1 VGRKRR
7 RERRADRGADAST
20 RAPIAEAPKRADKA
34 DKAEERRRAKYSE
47 DRKRLE
53 RRRTVVGLLALIP
66 LGAWAAQVPFGPLD
80 FLGVPPRDG
89 WLLVWAA
96 LFGSFLG
103 LTIRLVLERRRFQRG
118 AANGRP
124 A

>member
-1 VGRKRR
+1 VGKKRR
-7 RERRADRGADAST
+7 RERRADRGT
-20 RAPIAEAPKRADKA
+20 HVPERARAAEPKVA
-34 DKAEERRRAKYSE
+34 KAEERRRAKYAE

-53 RRRTVVGLLALIP
+53 RRRLVIGFLAFIP
-66 LGAWAAQVPFGPLD
+66 LAAWALQLPIGPLD

-96 LFGSFLG
+96 VFGSFLG
-103 LTIRLVLERRRFQRG
+103 LTIRLVLERRRFERG
-118 AANGRP
+118 PPNERP

>member
-7 RERRADRGADAST
+7 RERRADYDARAVARVTGAV
-20 RAPIAEAPKRADKA
+20 APQRADKT
-34 DKAEERRRAKYSE
+34 EERRVAKYAA

-53 RRRTVVGLLALIP
+53 RRRTIIGLLALIP
-66 LGAWAAQVPFGPLD
+66 LAAWAVQLPFGPLD
-80 FLGVPPRDG
+80 FMGIPPRDG

-103 LTIRLVLERRRFQRG
+103 ITIRLILERRRQARG
-118 AANGRP
+118 TPNERP

>member
-1 VGRKRR
+1 MGRKRR
-7 RERRADRGADAST
+7 RERRERDAQVVSGVQGT
-20 RAPIAEAPKRADKA
+20 EAPKRVDKA
-34 DKAEERRRAKYSE
+34 DERRRAKYAA

-53 RRRTVVGLLALIP
+53 RRRTIIGMLALIP
-66 LGAWAAQVPFGPLD
+66 LAAWAAQLPFSPLD
-80 FLGVPPRDG
+80 FIGLPARDG
-89 WLLVWAA
+89 WLLIWAA

-103 LTIRLVLERRRFQRG
+103 LTIRLILERRRFERA

>member
-7 RERRADRGADAST
+7 RERRADRNAHTPANA
-20 RAPIAEAPKRADKA
+20 APSEPKRAA
-34 DKAEERRRAKYSE
+34 KAEERRRAKYAE

-53 RRRTVVGLLALIP
+53 RRRTVIGLLALIP
-66 LGAWAAQVPFGPLD
+66 LAAWALQLPFGPLD
-80 FLGVPPRDG
+80 FVGISPRDG
-89 WLLVWAA
+89 WLLIWAA

-103 LTIRLVLERRRFQRG
+103 LTIRLVLERRRFERA

>member
-7 RERRADRGADAST
+7 RERRADRDAHGPANLATS
-20 RAPIAEAPKRADKA
+20 EPKRAA
-34 DKAEERRRAKYSE
+34 KAEERRRAKYAE

-53 RRRTVVGLLALIP
+53 RRRTVIGLLALIP
-66 LGAWAAQVPFGPLD
+66 LAAWALQLPFGPLD
-80 FLGVPPRDG
+80 FVGISPRDG
-89 WLLVWAA
+89 WLLIWAA

-103 LTIRLVLERRRFQRG
+103 LTIRLVLERRRFERA

>member
-1 VGRKRR
+1 MGKRRR
-7 RERRADRGADAST
+7 RERRAE
-20 RAPIAEAPKRADKA
+20 RAAHVARAESAETPKRVDKV
-34 DKAEERRRAKYSE
+34 EERRRAKYAE

-53 RRRTVVGLLALIP
+53 RRRTIAGLLALIP
-66 LGAWAAQVPFGPLD
+66 LAAWALQLPFGPLD
-80 FLGVPPRDG
+80 FFGVPPRDG

-103 LTIRLVLERRRFQRG
+103 LTIRLVLERRRFERG
-118 AANGRP
+118 APARP

>member
-7 RERRADRGADAST
+7 RERRGDRDAHAS
-20 RAPIAEAPKRADKA
+20 ANAETAEPKRAA
-34 DKAEERRRAKYSE
+34 KAEERRRAKYTE
-47 DRKRLE
+47 DRKRRE
-53 RRRTVVGLLALIP
+53 RRRTVIGLLALIP
-66 LGAWAAQVPFGPLD
+66 LAAWALQLPFGPLD
-80 FLGVPPRDG
+80 FVGISPRDG

-103 LTIRLVLERRRFQRG
+103 LTIRLVLERRRFERA

>member
-1 VGRKRR
+1 MGRKRR
-7 RERRADRGADAST
+7 RERRDRDVQSQARASGAET
-20 RAPIAEAPKRADKA
+20 PKRVDKA
-34 DKAEERRRAKYSE
+34 DERRRAKYAE

-53 RRRTVVGLLALIP
+53 RRRTIIGMLALIP
-66 LGAWAAQVPFGPLD
+66 LAAWAAQLPFSPLG
-80 FLGVPPRDG
+80 FIGLPPRDA
-89 WLLVWAA
+89 WLLIWAA

-103 LTIRLVLERRRFQRG
+103 LTIRLILERRRFQRA

>member
-7 RERRADRGADAST
+7 RERRDRDAQALS
-20 RAPIAEAPKRADKA
+20 RAPGAEAPKRLDKA
-34 DKAEERRRAKYSE
+34 DERRRAKYAE

-53 RRRTVVGLLALIP
+53 RRRRIIGLLALIP
-66 LGAWAAQVPFGPLD
+66 LGAWAAQLPFGPLD
-80 FLGVPPRDG
+80 FIGVPPRDG

-103 LTIRLVLERRRFQRG
+103 LTIRLILERRRFERA

>member
-1 VGRKRR
+1 M
-7 RERRADRGADAST
+7 
-20 RAPIAEAPKRADKA
+20 
-34 DKAEERRRAKYSE
+34 KAEERRRAKYAE

-53 RRRTVVGLLALIP
+53 RRRAVVGLLALLP
-66 LGAWAAQVPFGPLD
+66 LAAWAVPLPFGPLD
-80 FLGVPPRDG
+80 FLGLPPRDG

-103 LTIRLVLERRRFQRG
+103 LTIRLVLERRRFER
-118 AANGRP
+118 AAATERP

>member
-7 RERRADRGADAST
+7 RERRERDAQVVSG
-20 RAPIAEAPKRADKA
+20 AEAPKRVDKT
-34 DKAEERRRAKYSE
+34 DERRRAKYAA

-53 RRRTVVGLLALIP
+53 RRRTIIGMLALIP
-66 LGAWAAQVPFGPLD
+66 LAAWAVQLPFSPLG
-80 FLGVPPRDG
+80 FIGLPPRDA
-89 WLLVWAA
+89 WLLIWAA

-103 LTIRLVLERRRFQRG
+103 LTIRLILERRRFERA

>member
-1 VGRKRR
+1 MGKKRR
-7 RERRADRGADAST
+7 RERRADRGAHLE
-20 RAPIAEAPKRADKA
+20 RAETAEEPKRV
-34 DKAEERRRAKYSE
+34 DKAEERRRAKYAL

-53 RRRTVVGLLALIP
+53 RRRTIAGILALIP
-66 LGAWAAQVPFGPLD
+66 LAAWALQLPFGPLD

-103 LTIRLVLERRRFQRG
+103 ITIRLVLERRRFERG
-118 AANGRP
+118 AAGRP

>member
-1 VGRKRR
+1 MGRKRR
-7 RERRADRGADAST
+7 RERRDRGAQSVARPSG
-20 RAPIAEAPKRADKA
+20 AEAPKRVDK
-34 DKAEERRRAKYSE
+34 EVERRRAKYAQ

-53 RRRTVVGLLALIP
+53 RRRTIVGLLALLP
-66 LGAWAAQVPFGPLD
+66 LAAWAGQLPFGPLD
-80 FLGVPPRDG
+80 FMGVPPRDG
-89 WLLVWAA
+89 WLLIWAA

-103 LTIRLVLERRRFQRG
+103 LTIRLILERRRFERA